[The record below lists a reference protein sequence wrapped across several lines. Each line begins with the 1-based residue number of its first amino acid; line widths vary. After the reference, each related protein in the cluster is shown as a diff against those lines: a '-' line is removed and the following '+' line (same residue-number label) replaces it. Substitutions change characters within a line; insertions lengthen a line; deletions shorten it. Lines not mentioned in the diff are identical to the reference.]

1 MHATNE
7 KNFLMKFIKYKFP
20 LNDGFTVYFNS
31 SVILGQELVLQQ
43 ILIIKCYA
51 KISIVKTN
59 TILITNTDSHVIDFI
74 NLYVNKLVSI
84 CILLLFPVFFFLSK
98 IFYDS

>member
-1 MHATNE
+1 M
-7 KNFLMKFIKYKFP
+7 FL
-20 LNDGFTVYFNS
+20 LNDGFTIYFNS
-31 SVILGQELVLQQ
+31 SVILGQELVLLQ

-51 KISIVKTN
+51 RILIVKTN
-59 TILITNTDSHVIDFI
+59 TILITNTNSYVIDFI

-84 CILLLFPVFFFLSK
+84 FILLLFPVFFFLDK